1 MGYPV
6 KAPFR
11 PGRIDESPALTIEL
25 QARPPVYQ
33 GGRRGARAGAA
44 GNPAARYTAR
54 MIIALLLA
62 AAVAGALGF
71 MLAAG
76 RGARGYEQRLL
87 DETRERSAAQ
97 SLAAARAAQLESQ
110 QAVIAAREA
119 DLQSLRAELR
129 TLGEAR
135 RQLATELE
143 GRTQALAEQ
152 RALLETAQARLTDVF
167 RSLAAETL
175 QANNQQFIDLAR
187 LQFES
192 LQQGA
197 RGDLEKRQQS
207 IQQLVEPVR
216 ESLDKVLGQIGA
228 IEKERVGAY
237 GELLAQVATLTTGQQ
252 ELRRETGNLVG
263 ALRRPSVRGRWGE
276 LQLRRVVELAGML
289 DHVDFNE
296 QTHLSGE
303 DGDLRPD
310 LVVSLPG
317 GKSLVIDAKAPLEA
331 YLQSLEMTEDAAR
344 TAKLVDHARQIRDH
358 ITKLSSKAYW
368 ERFENTPDFV
378 VLFIPGEA
386 FYSAALEQ
394 DPGLI
399 EAGINR
405 KVILA
410 TPTTLIALLRTVAYG
425 WRQEALAEDARRI
438 AELGKDLYERLQVM
452 GEHWTKLGAGLKR
465 AVVSYNDAVGSLESR
480 VLPAARRF
488 RDLNI
493 GSDAKPIEAVTP
505 IDLAPRD
512 VQAEELRGQAPALAP
527 PGSGADE
534 H

>member
-1 MGYPV
+1 MTILILIAAAIAGV
-6 KAPFR
+6 LGF
-11 PGRIDESPALTIEL
+11 ALGSS
-25 QARPPVYQ
+25 R
-33 GGRRGARAGAA
+33 GGRD
-44 GNPAARYTAR
+44 
-54 MIIALLLA
+54 
-62 AAVAGALGF
+62 
-71 MLAAG
+71 
-76 RGARGYEQRLL
+76 YEQRLL
-87 DETRERSAAQ
+87 DETRERSGAEA
-97 SLAAARAAQLESQ
+97 LAAARATQLEGL
-110 QAVIAAREA
+110 QAVVVARETELGA
-119 DLQSLRAELR
+119 LRTELR
-129 TLGEAR
+129 SLGEAR
-135 RQLATELE
+135 QQLATELE
-143 GRTQALAEQ
+143 SQGRALAQE

-197 RGDLEKRQQS
+197 RSDLEKRQLS
-207 IQQLVEPVR
+207 IQQLVAPVR
-216 ESLDKVLGQIGA
+216 ESLDKVLGQIGV
-228 IEKERVGAY
+228 IEKERIGAY
-237 GELLAQVATLTTGQQ
+237 GLLLAQVESLTLGQT

-296 QTHLSGE
+296 QTHLPGE

-310 LVVSLPG
+310 LVVTLPG

-358 ITKLSSKAYW
+358 IAKLSSKAYW
-368 ERFENTPDFV
+368 DRFENTPDFV
-378 VLFIPGEA
+378 VLFIPGES

-452 GEHWTKLGAGLKR
+452 GDHWAKMGVGLKR
-465 AVVSYNDAVGSLESR
+465 AVASYNDAVGSLESR

-488 RDLNI
+488 RELNI
-493 GSDAKPIEAVTP
+493 GTEAKVIEP
-505 IDLAPRD
+505 LPSIDLLPRQM
-512 VQAEELRGQAPALAP
+512 QAEELREPGPPALPAPADGDA
-527 PGSGADE
+527 E
-534 H
+534 RH